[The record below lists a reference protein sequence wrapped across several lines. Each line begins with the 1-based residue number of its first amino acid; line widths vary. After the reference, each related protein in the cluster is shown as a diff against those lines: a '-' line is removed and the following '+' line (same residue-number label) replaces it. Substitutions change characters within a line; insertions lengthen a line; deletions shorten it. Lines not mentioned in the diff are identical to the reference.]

1 MKSIKTLVSDI
12 ETLLVAEAAH
22 VEEVVTKFG
31 TDLAGTLAGRLSR
44 ESGPASLRMS
54 NLGTPDRKLWYTINR
69 PHLRGPLPASTRL
82 KFLYGDILEE
92 VLLYLAEAAGHTV
105 TNKQAEVHVH
115 GVDGHIDALIDD
127 HLVDVKSASTFSFR
141 KFKDGLKSV
150 DDGFGYRTQLG
161 AYATALDKR
170 SASFLVADK
179 TLGHVTLD
187 THEFPPRD
195 LPAEID
201 RKREMLA
208 QPLPPGRCYVDEP
221 DGKSGNRKLGFQCSY
236 CDFKRAC
243 WPGLRIF
250 NYSGK
255 PVFLTRVLREPRVQ
269 EMSWGDLPE

>member
-1 MKSIKTLVSDI
+1 MKTIKTLVSDI
-12 ETLLVAEAAH
+12 ETLLVAEKAH

-31 TDLAGTLAGRLSR
+31 TDLADTLAGRLSR
-44 ESGPASLRMS
+44 ESGPASLRVS
-54 NLGTPDRKLWYTINR
+54 NLGTPDRKLWYAINR
-69 PHLRGPLPASTRL
+69 PDLRAPLPASTRL

-92 VLLYLAEAAGHTV
+92 VLLYLAEAAGHKV
-105 TNKQAEVHVH
+105 TDKQAEVSIH
-115 GVDGHIDALIDD
+115 GVVGHIDAVIDG
-127 HLVDVKSASTFSFR
+127 HLVDVKSASSFSFR
-141 KFKDGLKSV
+141 KFKDGLKPA
-150 DDGFGYRTQLG
+150 DDGFGYLTQLG
-161 AYATALDKR
+161 SYASALGH
-170 SASFLVADK
+170 SSGSFLVADK

-208 QPLPPGRCYVDEP
+208 QPLPPGRCYPDEP

-250 NYSGK
+250 AYGGR

-269 EMSWGDLPE
+269 EMQWADLVE